1 MAATIRDVAHRAGV
15 SPSTVSRVLNNKGVI
30 SDETAQRIQ
39 KAMQELHYVPNDFAR
54 SFATGSAHTIA
65 IVIDVENTEAY
76 SNNFFNDTVFGIET
90 TAHKN
95 DYNLLITNGAEAFG
109 GIDSVERLVLGKK
122 IEGVIIPESI
132 ANEPFLKRLNEQ
144 KFPCVIL
151 GRHEH
156 TENEISWVDI
166 NNMQA
171 GSLAVRHLFQKGYRK
186 IALITNG
193 DKELFNKDRVIGYCR
208 ELQDCELPFDQGMII
223 HQISSIDE

>member
-1 MAATIRDVAHRAGV
+1 MARRH
-15 SPSTVSRVLNNKGVI
+15 L
-30 SDETAQRIQ
+30 
-39 KAMQELHYVPNDFAR
+39 
-54 SFATGSAHTIA
+54 
-65 IVIDVENTEAY
+65 
-76 SNNFFNDTVFGIET
+76 
-90 TAHKN
+90 
-95 DYNLLITNGAEAFG
+95 G

-122 IEGVIIPESI
+122 IDGVIIPESI

-171 GSLAVRHLFQKGYRK
+171 GSLAVRNLFQKGYRK

-208 ELQDCELPFDQGMII
+208 ELQDVGIF
-223 HQISSIDE
+223 SIRRKPEEQTTAQARIL